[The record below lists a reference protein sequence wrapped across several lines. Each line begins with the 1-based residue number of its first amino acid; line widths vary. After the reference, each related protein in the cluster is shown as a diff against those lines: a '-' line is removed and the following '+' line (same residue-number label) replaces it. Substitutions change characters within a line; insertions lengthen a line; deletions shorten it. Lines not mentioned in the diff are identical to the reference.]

1 MTYSAV
7 GLAGEVS
14 KGAAGTP
21 EVVVEP
27 GAGGEREEL
36 GRDPGTEAVQGSGV
50 AFEFELVFESPEDR
64 FDALADRCE
73 MRAAAGL
80 VGSSG
85 REHDRVV
92 ALVDGGREL
101 FAGVAF
107 VGDDRLPPRKPIGSS
122 RIATSRSF
130 WSAGARI
137 AARGVPSGAAR
148 RCSRIPQNHRL
159 WLRQYP

>member
-7 GLAGEVS
+7 GLASEVS

-107 VGDDRLPPRKPIGSS
+107 VGDDRLPATQADRQQSHRDVAFFLVCGSEDRRAGGAVRRGQEGRAHAPKP
-122 RIATSRSF
+122 T
-130 WSAGARI
+130 AG
-137 AARGVPSGAAR
+137 
-148 RCSRIPQNHRL
+148 
-159 WLRQYP
+159 